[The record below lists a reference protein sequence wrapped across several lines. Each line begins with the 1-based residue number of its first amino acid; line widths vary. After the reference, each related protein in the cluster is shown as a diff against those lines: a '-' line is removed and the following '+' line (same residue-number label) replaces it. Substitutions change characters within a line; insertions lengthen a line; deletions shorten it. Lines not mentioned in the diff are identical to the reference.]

1 MSATSLD
8 ELRGQISAGTYAI
21 DSKELAA
28 DLLSKAALIRKVK
41 SMLLNQDEQRS
52 PAESGRATRP
62 RGAARP
68 APSSRR
74 ASRRERLS

>member
-8 ELRGQISAGTYAI
+8 EIRGQVSAGSYAI
-21 DSKELAA
+21 DSKAVAA
-28 DLLSKAALIRKVK
+28 DLLTKAALIRKVK
-41 SMLLNQDEQRS
+41 PMLLGEDEQRS

-62 RGAARP
+62 RGATRP
-68 APSSRR
+68 ASPGRR